1 MRNKRFT
8 AALPALALCLLCM
21 GGCSSKAPAPAKAGD
36 SAPVRPAAYTVSGE
50 PVRCNGESL
59 PMPEAGI
66 SLQRAVKAGDGV
78 FLYGTDEQGNGHFFL
93 LDGASLE
100 IGETDV
106 FGREKAEDIS
116 ASPDGGLA
124 VLRVDEKG
132 DYTISSWTGEGTPEA
147 VSPDLS
153 AYDDGMIRS
162 FQAADRGFFLEL
174 SRHVLAV
181 DKSGGVLRDYGEYPG
196 AQTVVVTSEKSF
208 LIQLGA
214 NEAASGPD
222 QASGTS
228 VIELGEDFAPGQSYH
243 VEPLFTQFFAG
254 AGDQLLAYMDHVL
267 YRYDCA
273 SGSSTA
279 LVNVLTSSMETSSLV
294 PLRDGLYFTLN
305 RGTPTLWRP
314 ADGEETAVLTLATY
328 DLSYALKET
337 VQMFNASHSSY
348 VIEPI
353 DYAQYD
359 TYETTDAGL
368 TRLTSDI
375 ISGNAPD
382 IYDLRFFTPDSLAA
396 KGLLED
402 LKPWFGTDGEGSYEE
417 LLPCV
422 RENAGFNGGLY
433 ELIPAFRLVTLCGDR
448 STVGEDWGVE
458 RFLQLAGE
466 QPPQALFGPEMTRR
480 DFLSYVLCFMKDE
493 LYSEETLDC
502 DFSSEAFLA
511 LLRYAKELP
520 ESFQGDGNQGETM
533 GRAYAGEQL
542 LVLRDFRDSIV
553 DEISLLNSCFSGE
566 AQFVGFPTG
575 SGSGFGIAPCE
586 RLGMSASSLHK
597 EGVWE
602 FFRFLL
608 SYDAARTFIGLPSAE
623 PVYTKAL
630 DKVIAKAVENLPSA
644 WGASSGGPV
653 EFSGT
658 PVEAEAMRAQ
668 VNAMLEKADCIAV
681 CDSTVLDI
689 VAGCAQA
696 YFQGGKPVEEVV
708 REIQSKV
715 GIYLSEQYG

>member
-1 MRNKRFT
+1 M
-8 AALPALALCLLCM
+8 
-21 GGCSSKAPAPAKAGD
+21 
-36 SAPVRPAAYTVSGE
+36 
-50 PVRCNGESL
+50 
-59 PMPEAGI
+59 
-66 SLQRAVKAGDGV
+66 
-78 FLYGTDEQGNGHFFL
+78 
-93 LDGASLE
+93 
-100 IGETDV
+100 
-106 FGREKAEDIS
+106 
-116 ASPDGGLA
+116 
-124 VLRVDEKG
+124 LRIDEKG
-132 DYTISSWTGEGTPEA
+132 NYTISAWTGEGTPA
-147 VSPDLS
+147 TTALDLS
-153 AYDDGMIRS
+153 AYDNGMIHR
-162 FQAADRGFFLEL
+162 FHAADKGFFLEL
-174 SRHVLAV
+174 PLRVLAV
-181 DKSGGVLRDYGEYPG
+181 DKNGGVLQDYGEFQG
-196 AQTVVVTSEKSF
+196 AQTVVVTDEKTL
-208 LIQLGA
+208 LIQNETNAAALGP
-214 NEAASGPD
+214 GQTP
-222 QASGTS
+222 GTA
-228 VIELGEDFAPGQSYH
+228 VIELGGDFAPGRSYH
-243 VEPLFTQFFAG
+243 VEPLFTQFYAG

-267 YRYDCA
+267 YQYDYA

-279 LVNVLTSSMETSSLV
+279 LINVLTSSMEPSSLV
-294 PLRDGLYFTLN
+294 PLRDGQYFSLN
-305 RGTPTLWRP
+305 RGSPTLWRP

-328 DLSYALKET
+328 KLSFAMENAI
-337 VQMFNASHSSY
+337 QMFNASHSSY

-359 TYETTDAGL
+359 TYETVDAGL
-368 TRLTSDI
+368 TRLTGDI
-375 ISGNAPD
+375 ISGKAPD
-382 IYDLRFFTPDSLAA
+382 IYDLRYFTPGNLAA

-402 LKPWFGTDGEGSYEE
+402 LKPWFETDGGSSYEE

-422 RENAGFNGGLY
+422 RENAEFNGGLY

-458 RFLQLAGE
+458 RFLQLAQE

-493 LYSEETLDC
+493 LYSEETLSC

-520 ESFQGDGNQGETM
+520 EDFQGDGNQGETM

-575 SGSGFGIAPCE
+575 SGSGFGIAPCDW
-586 RLGMSASSLHK
+586 LGMSASGLHK

-608 SYDAARTFIGLPSAE
+608 SEDAARWFMGLPSAG
-623 PVYTKAL
+623 PVYTKVL
-630 DKVIAKAVENLPSA
+630 DKVTAKAVENLPSA

-653 EFSGT
+653 NFTGT

-668 VNAMLEKADCIAV
+668 VNAMLEKAGCITV

-689 VAGCAQA
+689 VTDCAQA
-696 YFQGGKPVEEVV
+696 YFQGGKPVEEVA